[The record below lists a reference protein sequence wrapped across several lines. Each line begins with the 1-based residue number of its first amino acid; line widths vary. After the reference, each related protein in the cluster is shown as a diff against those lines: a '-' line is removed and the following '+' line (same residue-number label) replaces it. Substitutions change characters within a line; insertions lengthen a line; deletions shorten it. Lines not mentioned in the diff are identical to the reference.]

1 MSTPPCCPRCAH
13 TVRAP
18 DLMHSDWRCPV
29 HGAVPPLH
37 VARQLGTDVLDAVR
51 VDAGVPVWL
60 PWPMLPDWTVTGLAW
75 AGDDRRPIG
84 ATAVACTGPAPLGGV
99 ADVVLVAEEPGVGL
113 GSRLAGRSGTDPGET
128 LCAGLLD
135 TNAHAKIVAA
145 GHPTPLW
152 SIQAGHDRCAY
163 VGEAKGMWLWA
174 IAWPEE
180 AGYVLAE
187 HFVLLDGRDGLPGP
201 LPFGAL
207 SPYLQWD
214 APEEG
219 VS

>member
-1 MSTPPCCPRCAH
+1 MH
-13 TVRAP
+13 EVRGP

-29 HGAVPPLH
+29 HGSVPPLH
-37 VARQLGTDVLDAVR
+37 IAHQLGTDVLDAVR

-60 PWPMLPDWTVTGLAW
+60 PWPILPDWTITGLAW
-75 AGDDRRPIG
+75 AGDDRRPIA

-113 GSRLAGRSGTDPGET
+113 GARF
-128 LCAGLLD
+128 AGLSGLD
-135 TNAHAKIVAA
+135 AGELLCGGLLNTNAHAKVVAA

-152 SIQAGHDRCAY
+152 SIEAAQDRCAY

-174 IAWPEE
+174 IAWPGA

-187 HFVLLDGRDGLPGP
+187 HLVLQDCRDGLPGP

-207 SPYLQWD
+207 SPYLQGG
-214 APEEG
+214 PQKEG
-219 VS
+219 NT